1 MMDLKRVGVFC
12 ARKNW
17 IIIGGRN
24 GMTIKEEST
33 IYKMNCLKK
42 TTKMKSYMCQTLSK
56 SIRNLSKK
64 SSMMMCLRLFLTGH
78 TFIPNVKY

>member
-17 IIIGGRN
+17 IIQDGRN

-33 IYKMNCLKK
+33 IYKVNCLKK
-42 TTKMKSYMCQTLSK
+42 TTRMKSYMCQTLSK

-64 SSMMMCLRLFLTGH
+64 SSMMMCLKLFLTGH
-78 TFIPNVKY
+78 TFILNVKY

>member
-1 MMDLKRVGVFC
+1 MINLKRVGLFC

-33 IYKMNCLKK
+33 IYKN
-42 TTKMKSYMCQTLSK
+42 
-56 SIRNLSKK
+56 
-64 SSMMMCLRLFLTGH
+64 
-78 TFIPNVKY
+78 

>member
-1 MMDLKRVGVFC
+1 MIHRKGSGLFC

-33 IYKMNCLKK
+33 IYKVNCLKK
-42 TTKMKSYMCQTLSK
+42 TTRMKSYMCQTLSK

-64 SSMMMCLRLFLTGH
+64 SSMMMCLKLFLTGH
-78 TFIPNVKY
+78 TFILNVKY